1 MRAVALLG
9 LHANDDDVRQFEMPG
24 VNLFSGNELDPT
36 DQPDAALIFGGDG
49 TIHRH
54 LGGLALQQ
62 IPTLVVP
69 TGSANDFAQSIGID
83 SVVTARAAWQRF
95 CKGSHNTRSIDLG
108 TIQPLQEISE
118 ILHSGGAKNSA
129 DAVPWQEDSLETL
142 HFVPDGPRQDLPRMG
157 TRIMQSQ
164 LRRATDA
171 EREMARTTFYCCI
184 AGTGL
189 DAAVNRVT
197 LKQSRWLRRHGGYVI
212 ALVQTLGSFR
222 PPRIT
227 ISVESGGSWQTRID
241 EPGFLIGA
249 GNGPQYG
256 HGMRLTHQARMD
268 DGLLDV
274 CFVRRLSKM
283 RLLRLFRVVYGGRH
297 IGMKEVEYFQA
308 ARLRIATDPVSE
320 VFADGEPI
328 CTTPVELGVRRN
340 ALLVI
345 VP

>member
-1 MRAVALLG
+1 M
-9 LHANDDDVRQFEMPG
+9 
-24 VNLFSGNELDPT
+24 
-36 DQPDAALIFGGDG
+36 
-49 TIHRH
+49 
-54 LGGLALQQ
+54 
-62 IPTLVVP
+62 
-69 TGSANDFAQSIGID
+69 
-83 SVVTARAAWQRF
+83 
-95 CKGSHNTRSIDLG
+95 
-108 TIQPLQEISE
+108 QEIS
-118 ILHSGGAKNSA
+118 ILQPDDLKSSAAAA
-129 DAVPWQEDSLETL
+129 DAVPWQADSLETL
-142 HFVPDGPRQDLPRMG
+142 HFVPDGPRQNLPRMG

-164 LRRATDA
+164 LRRSTDA
-171 EREMARTTFYCCI
+171 EREVARTTFYGCI

-189 DAAVNRVT
+189 DAAVNRLS
-197 LKQSRWLRRHGGYVI
+197 LKQSRWLRRHGGYVV
-212 ALVQTLGSFR
+212 ALVQTLGSFH

-227 ISVESGGSWQTRID
+227 ISVETGGSWQTRMD
-241 EPGFLIGA
+241 EPGFLIAA

-274 CFVRRLSKM
+274 CFVRELGKM

-308 ARLRIATDPVSE
+308 VRLRIATDPVTE

-340 ALLVI
+340 ALRVI